1 LPIRFPAA
9 LPAPRRATSW
19 LLSQTEFQQLKDV
32 PPESDWFAN
41 LNSPGTRRMYQI
53 SIREFMRFTRI
64 SHREQFRQI
73 TRAHIIAWRKSL
85 MTRKLAGPTIRAKL
99 AALSSLYDYLCARH
113 AVPFNPVKGVSRPR
127 IDSYE
132 GKTPAISDAQVRAL
146 LSAPR
151 GDGIKAKRDRAI
163 LSALFYHA
171 LRRTELCTLKV
182 KDLHERRGV
191 QHFRIRGKGEKLR
204 YIPVHSGALGAVS
217 EYLEAAGHGADGN
230 SPLFKPV
237 RANAPGSSM
246 QAALMPS
253 GVYRMVK
260 HYGKQV
266 GISVDRFGP
275 HAARATAATNALDQ
289 GADIAKVQE
298 WLGHAN
304 VSTTRVYDHRKTRP
318 EDSPTF
324 KVSY

>member
-1 LPIRFPAA
+1 
-9 LPAPRRATSW
+9 
-19 LLSQTEFQQLKDV
+19 
-32 PPESDWFAN
+32 
-41 LNSPGTRRMYQI
+41 
-53 SIREFMRFTRI
+53 
-64 SHREQFRQI
+64 
-73 TRAHIIAWRKSL
+73 
-85 MTRKLAGPTIRAKL
+85 MTRNLAGPTIRAKL

-127 IDSYE
+127 IDSHE
-132 GKTPAISDAQVRAL
+132 GTTPAISDAQVRAL

-163 LSALFYHA
+163 L
-171 LRRTELCTLKV
+171 
-182 KDLHERRGV
+182 
-191 QHFRIRGKGEKLR
+191 RIRGKGEKLR

-217 EYLEAAGHGADGN
+217 EYLEAAGHSADRN

-246 QAALMPS
+246 QAARMPS

-275 HAARATAATNALDQ
+275 HVARVTAATNALDQ

-304 VSTTRVYDHRKTRP
+304 VSTTRVYDHRRTRP
-318 EDSPTF
+318 EDPPTF